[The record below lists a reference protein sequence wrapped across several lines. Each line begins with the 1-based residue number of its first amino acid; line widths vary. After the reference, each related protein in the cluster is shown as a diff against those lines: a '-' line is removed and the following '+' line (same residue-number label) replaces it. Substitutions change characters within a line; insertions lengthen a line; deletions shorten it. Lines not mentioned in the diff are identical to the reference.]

1 MSKRVCFYGE
11 CMPIPGVVVRDEIT
25 KEPKER
31 DPDVKKKLDR
41 VIALLEELAKQK
53 RPAPT
58 DALTE
63 KKAQRRENA
72 RRLRE
77 RDAKA
82 KKYETP
88 EDRVTVPAK
97 FLEDAIRR
105 AYYEAACE
113 NSQAAYA
120 ARNPH
125 KDQQDAPQD
134 TRVQYPH
141 KPRQRAPWEDRLA
154 TTDSASRFLII
165 CEQSQA
171 AYEARNPHKKGVK
184 R

>member
-1 MSKRVCFYGE
+1 MSKRVCLYGE

-41 VIALLEELAKQK
+41 VISLLEELAKEK
-53 RPAPT
+53 RPAAA
-58 DALTE
+58 DIMAA
-63 KKAQRRENA
+63 KKAQRQENA

-77 RDAKA
+77 RDTKA
-82 KKYETP
+82 RKYETP

-105 AYYEAACE
+105 ACFEAACE
-113 NSQAAYA
+113 SSAAAYAMRNPHKAQQDAPRDDRLQYPHKPRQREAWEDRLATRDSGARFMTACEQAEAAYA

-125 KDQQDAPQD
+125 K
-134 TRVQYPH
+134 R
-141 KPRQRAPWEDRLA
+141 RRER
-154 TTDSASRFLII
+154 
-165 CEQSQA
+165 
-171 AYEARNPHKKGVK
+171 
-184 R
+184 